1 MAVIVTIAN
10 QKGGS
15 GKSTITALVAN
26 ALSQDHKQKV
36 LVVDTDLQAS
46 LAHMRSAITASKG
59 GNAELFAGELFS
71 YELIQKPL
79 NQLMEF
85 CTSVYNTYDLIL
97 VDMPGILYTPEGSSK
112 DIVSFLYICDVVLI
126 PVRAGL
132 FDIDSSVSFL
142 KKLKEMQD
150 FKAKKGLTMI
160 VLSFIN
166 YFQKNLE
173 NNELGGVLKANGF
186 DLMKNH

>member
-10 QKGGS
+10 QKGGC
-15 GKSTITALVAN
+15 GKSTVTALVAN
-26 ALSQDHKQKV
+26 WLSQDHKQNV

-46 LAHMRSAITASKG
+46 LAHMRSAISASQG
-59 GNAELFAGELFS
+59 GEGEALS
-71 YELIQKPL
+71 YELVQKPL

-85 CTSVYNTYDLIL
+85 CTSVFNNYDLIL

-150 FKAKKGLTMI
+150 FKAKKGM
-160 VLSFIN
+160 VMEVFSFIN

-173 NNELGGVLKANGF
+173 NNELGEV
-186 DLMKNH
+186 